1 MSPPL
6 PGLRAE
12 DEVVDL
18 CRDLI
23 RIDTSNPGKPER
35 PAAEYVAEKLAEVGL
50 KPQIFESEPG
60 RASVVARMEGADSTR
75 GALLIH
81 GHLDV
86 VAADPAHWSVDPFA
100 GEIKDGCLWGRGA
113 IDMKDMDAMSLA
125 VVRQWMREGRTPPR
139 DIVLAYVADEEAGGR
154 QGAHWLVEHHPELF
168 EGCTESISEVGGF
181 SIEIRDDLRLYPV
194 QTAQRGMAWMKLVAK
209 GRAGHGSLVN
219 NANAVTELAEAVARI
234 GRYEWPVR
242 LTKTVQAFLDE
253 LGDAVGLELDPHDLS
268 PLADKLGAITAL
280 VAATVRNTAN
290 PTMLAAG
297 YKVNVVPQEATA
309 HIDGRYLPGHEA
321 EFYATIDELLGPNV
335 SRETVNADIALE
347 TEWDGALVEAMKS
360 AISAEDPQGKA
371 IPYCLFGGTDD
382 KSFSL
387 LGIRGFG
394 FSPLRLTP
402 DLDFAGM
409 FHGVDERVPT
419 EGLEVRH
426 PRARPLPVEQLTTAP
441 RPSTA
446 SAPLAAPGGAV
457 ESTAFRRD
465 KGATGRAPSR
475 DARPAR

>member
-1 MSPPL
+1 MSQPDAAP
-6 PGLRAE
+6 RAE

-50 KPQIFESEPG
+50 TPQIFESEPG
-60 RASVVARMEGADSTR
+60 RASVVARMEGTDSGR

-113 IDMKDMDAMSLA
+113 VDMKDMDAMSLA

-139 DIVLAYVADEEAGGR
+139 DVVIAYLADEEAGGSK
-154 QGAHWLVEHHPELF
+154 GARWLVDNKPELF
-168 EGCTESISEVGGF
+168 DGCTESISEVGGF
-181 SIEIRDDLRLYPV
+181 SLQIRDDLRLYPV

-219 NANAVTELAEAVARI
+219 HANAVTELADAVARI

-242 LTKTVQAFLDE
+242 LTKTVEVFLSE
-253 LGDAVGLELDPHDLS
+253 IGDAIGVEIDPHDLR
-268 PLADKLGAITAL
+268 PVAAKLGTITAL
-280 VAATVRNTAN
+280 IDATLRNTAN
-290 PTMLAAG
+290 PTMLEAG
-297 YKVNVVPQEATA
+297 YKVNVIPQEATA
-309 HIDGRYLPGHEA
+309 HVDGRFLPGYEE
-321 EFYATIDELLGPNV
+321 EFFATIDELLGPNV
-335 SRETVNADIALE
+335 SRETVHGDIALE
-347 TEWDGALVEAMKS
+347 TEWDGALVEAMKAS
-360 AISAEDPQGKA
+360 ITKEDPQGKP

-409 FHGVDERVPT
+409 FHGVDERVPL
-419 EGLEVRH
+419 EGLKFGTRV
-426 PRARPLPVEQLTTAP
+426 LDNFL
-441 RPSTA
+441 SNC
-446 SAPLAAPGGAV
+446 
-457 ESTAFRRD
+457 
-465 KGATGRAPSR
+465 
-475 DARPAR
+475 